1 MFRLAIPAANAPVTH
16 GMKYRS
22 AGICAVAKVLTLAHN
37 TVIAGCGRAHGD
49 ASVTAFALGG
59 KCGVMLRSSIHPH
72 DLPLFSEDLDLLSQV
87 LDKVCDERGLVRTAP
102 EAERIGAVII
112 QLYRQGVRDGGKLA
126 ALAKT
131 YL

>member
-1 MFRLAIPAANAPVTH
+1 
-16 GMKYRS
+16 
-22 AGICAVAKVLTLAHN
+22 
-37 TVIAGCGRAHGD
+37 
-49 ASVTAFALGG
+49 
-59 KCGVMLRSSIHPH
+59 MLRSSIHRH

-87 LDKVCDERGLVRTAP
+87 LDKVCVERGLVRTAP

-126 ALAKT
+126 DLAKT